1 MADNTPVIVAAKRT
15 PIGRFLGGLSRIGA
29 TDLGGFAVRQVLAD
43 VPAVKDQVDEVVFGI
58 VLTAGIGQNP
68 GRQAGLKGGLGNDL
82 IAYAVNKVC
91 GSSLKAVMLAAQSIK
106 AGDCEC
112 VIAGGMESMSQAP
125 HYVYVRNGLK
135 FGPGQ
140 LADHMAN
147 DGLTCPF
154 EHVAMGIHAEY
165 TADKWGVS
173 REDQDRWSAQSHQ
186 RAAAAWDNGWYD
198 AEVFGLEAGE
208 IKQKAD
214 VTRDE
219 GIRAETT
226 AEGIGKLRPAFTK
239 DGTVTAANASQ
250 ISDGAAALV
259 VMTQAKADAL
269 GLKPLAR
276 IVSYHTHGVEPKE
289 LFIAPVGAVK
299 GSVEKAGWSLGD
311 VDLFELNEAF
321 ASQTVAGIKQL
332 EIPEDK
338 VNICGG
344 GIALGHPIGAS
355 GSRVL
360 VTLVHQLQRTGGT
373 KGVVSLCLGGG
384 NAVAMCVER
393 A

>member
-1 MADNTPVIVAAKRT
+1 MSDNTPVIVAAKRT
-15 PIGRFLGGLSRIGA
+15 PIGRFMGGLSRIGA
-29 TDLGGFAVRQVLAD
+29 TDLGGFAVRQLLAD
-43 VPAVKDQVDEVVFGI
+43 VPAIKDEVDEVVFGV

-68 GRQAGLKGGLGNDL
+68 ARQAGLKGGLGHDM

-125 HYVYVRNGLK
+125 HYVYLRSGVKYGPTE
-135 FGPGQ
+135 FG
-140 LADHMAN
+140 DHMAN

-165 TADKWGVS
+165 TAQKWGVT
-173 REDQDRWSAQSHQ
+173 RAEQDRWSAQSHH
-186 RAAAAWDNGWYD
+186 RAAAAWDHGWFD
-198 AEVFGLEAGE
+198 SEVIKLSAAE
-208 IKQKAD
+208 IKHKED

-219 GIRAETT
+219 GIRADTT
-226 AEGIGKLRPAFTK
+226 AEGIAKLRPAFAK

-250 ISDGAAALV
+250 ISDGAAAVV
-259 VMTQAKADAL
+259 VMSQAKADAL
-269 GLKPLAR
+269 GLKPLAK
-276 IVSYHTHGVEPKE
+276 IVSYHTHGVEPKD

-299 GSVEKAGWSLGD
+299 GSVEKAGWSVSD

-321 ASQTVAGIKQL
+321 ASQTVAGVKQL
-332 EIPEDK
+332 EIAEDQ
-338 VNICGG
+338 VNVCGG
-344 GIALGHPIGAS
+344 GIALGHPLGAS
-355 GSRVL
+355 GCRVL
-360 VTLVHQLQRTGGT
+360 VTLVHQLQRLGAR
-373 KGVVSLCLGGG
+373 KGVASLCLGGG

-393 A
+393 V